1 MKGPESIARP
11 ADHGAQAASRVA
23 AQTRRPRCARRL
35 NGAAL
40 DPACAPWV
48 KGVWAMDVRG
58 PPAGAPDPGVHQ
70 AVIYLD
76 FTLLR
81 RAQFSPVSLSASSLA
96 VPLSVW

>member
-58 PPAGAPDPGVHQ
+58 PPAGAPDPGVCRKNTIDLSD
-70 AVIYLD
+70 A
-76 FTLLR
+76 FTWLGG
-81 RAQFSPVSLSASSLA
+81 
-96 VPLSVW
+96 